1 LQSGSAMPNTLDPEA
16 QRLLVPAPGQGRR
29 KISNRSTD
37 LPANPAL
44 DALSLELGLED
55 VGLPA
60 PELDTLKLSRSCRH
74 RG

>member
-1 LQSGSAMPNTLDPEA
+1 MPNTLDPEA

-44 DALSLELGLED
+44 GRGALSLELGLED